1 MLISLIVPCYN
12 EEGSLP
18 ILYEALCNVRK
29 AETSP
34 DRCFEFI
41 FVNDGSRDN
50 TANIIKEL
58 ASNDKSVKYIFFS
71 RNFGKEAAMYA
82 GMQKAKGDYIAI

>member
-12 EEGSLP
+12 EEESLP
-18 ILYEALCNVRK
+18 FLYEALCDVRK

-41 FVNDGSRDN
+41 FVNDGSRDK
-50 TANIIKEL
+50 TAEVIKGL
-58 ASNDKSVKYIFFS
+58 AENDKSVKYHDKRTRFRRIRHRRRKTCNS
-71 RNFGKEAAMYA
+71 
-82 GMQKAKGDYIAI
+82 